1 MTRTPEITNVARRS
15 VLLGLA
21 AGSFVLSIRLP
32 AQAQEKKFGGEG
44 MPGGVK
50 DDPKLFLSVAE
61 DGTVNLLCIR
71 AEMGQ
76 GIRTGFQ
83 TVIADELGADLG
95 RVKVLQAPGNQAK
108 FGNQDTDGSRS
119 MRHHFLPL
127 RRIAAATRQML
138 AEEAAAKWG
147 VPVTEVKADN
157 HGMVHGPS
165 NRRLEF
171 GALAK
176 GAAARPVPPAD
187 KLVLKPVSEFRY
199 IGKDVPLID
208 NFDFTTG
215 KAVYGIDARVDGMAY
230 AVVARPPVLG
240 GKVKSFDAAKAMKV
254 PGVLKVITIDP
265 PTPPIV
271 FQPLG
276 GVAVIAENTFAAI
289 KGRSQLEIQWDDG
302 PNASYDSV
310 QYRKTLEE
318 AAAKPGKVVRD
329 NGDVD
334 KALAG
339 AAKRLSAEYYV
350 PHLAQAPMEPPSAP
364 RA

>member
-21 AGSFVLSIRLP
+21 AGSFVLSVRLSAP
-32 AQAQEKKFGGEG
+32 AQAQDKKFGGEG

-50 DDPKLFLSVAE
+50 DDPKLFLSIAD
-61 DGTVNLLCIR
+61 DGTVTLLCIR

-95 RVKVLQAPGNQAK
+95 RVKVMQAPGNQAK

-187 KLVLKPVSEFRY
+187 KLVLKLSLIHISE
-199 IGKDVPLID
+199 P
-208 NFDFTTG
+208 T
-215 KAVYGIDARVDGMAY
+215 
-230 AVVARPPVLG
+230 RP
-240 GKVKSFDAAKAMKV
+240 
-254 PGVLKVITIDP
+254 
-265 PTPPIV
+265 
-271 FQPLG
+271 
-276 GVAVIAENTFAAI
+276 
-289 KGRSQLEIQWDDG
+289 
-302 PNASYDSV
+302 Y
-310 QYRKTLEE
+310 
-318 AAAKPGKVVRD
+318 
-329 NGDVD
+329 
-334 KALAG
+334 
-339 AAKRLSAEYYV
+339 
-350 PHLAQAPMEPPSAP
+350 
-364 RA
+364 

>member
-83 TVIADELGADLG
+83 TVIADELGADLA
-95 RVKVLQAPGNQAK
+95 RVKVLQAPGNQTK
-108 FGNQDTDGSRS
+108 FGNMDTDGSRS

-147 VPVTEVKADN
+147 VPVTEVKAEN

-171 GALAK
+171 GALDK

-187 KLVLKPVSEFRY
+187 
-199 IGKDVPLID
+199 
-208 NFDFTTG
+208 
-215 KAVYGIDARVDGMAY
+215 
-230 AVVARPPVLG
+230 
-240 GKVKSFDAAKAMKV
+240 
-254 PGVLKVITIDP
+254 
-265 PTPPIV
+265 
-271 FQPLG
+271 
-276 GVAVIAENTFAAI
+276 
-289 KGRSQLEIQWDDG
+289 
-302 PNASYDSV
+302 
-310 QYRKTLEE
+310 
-318 AAAKPGKVVRD
+318 
-329 NGDVD
+329 
-334 KALAG
+334 
-339 AAKRLSAEYYV
+339 
-350 PHLAQAPMEPPSAP
+350 
-364 RA
+364 